1 MLERTLEDKLIEVL
15 TTGVSQWTY
24 RPDIKTEEDL
34 WKNLREKLTQQ
45 NLSVL
50 DGHPITDL
58 EMVQIKN
65 YLLDQAVTTYKA
77 ACWLYGENRIAQIPL
92 VREDASL
99 GKIDLKAINNR
110 EIAGGTSSYE
120 VINQYAPKGGD
131 RNRRFDV
138 TLLIN
143 GLPLIHIELKNQ
155 DHPFMDAFRQIQK
168 YADEGQFQGL
178 FGFIQMFVVSNGAQT
193 RYIAANSNGELNQR
207 FLIRWVDEENQPVED
222 CLTFA
227 KQVLNIP
234 AAHLMVGNYSV
245 IDDEK
250 RQLILLRPY
259 QIHAISKVRLASRV
273 RDSGF
278 VWHTTGS
285 GKTLTSYTVTKNLLD
300 IPSVDKTIFLI
311 DRKDL
316 DQKTTEDFL
325 SYAEHD
331 SVDILETESTAD
343 LERKLSSKDRVAI
356 VTTIQKLQRIL
367 RRLSAKELTPK
378 LGKLKEKIQSKRIV
392 FVVDECHR
400 AVAPQTKREIERF
413 FHSPGYSSLWY
424 GFTGTPIFQ
433 ENQRTALGD
442 VARTTKDQ
450 YGECLHRYTIKEALK
465 DQSVLG
471 FQIQTLGRSADTFRQ
486 LALEMELY
494 NEDTIGNVTP
504 AQLERQVIATYEKNG
519 KPFYAND
526 KHRLQVIDYIVN
538 KSEAKLGLNNSR
550 GIGCAYEGIL
560 TCSSIKE
567 AQRYYQLIQEFVKK
581 PGNVKES
588 IRQKLPDFPKVA
600 ITYTVG
606 ENEDGAMAN
615 QKLMKQSLDDYNAM
629 FGTEFGLEDINSYN
643 SDLNERLMRKRVK
656 YADRDQQLDLVIVV
670 DRLLTGFDA
679 PCLSTIFIDRPP
691 MKPQHLIQ
699 AFSRTNRLYDQ
710 GKRYGQVVTMQYP
723 ASYAEA
729 IDSALLLYSN
739 GGTNEVSA
747 PVWEEAKRQFK
758 EAARQLID
766 LKINPSTPPEFR
778 EDNREEIINFVKAFQ
793 AVDRTLA
800 SLRVYDEY
808 QEEPVNDIMGLNQE
822 KLDRYC
828 AVYKNA
834 VDWIRTITPD
844 PGKVEDTPVL
854 PDIDYQLES
863 VQGIEVNYKYVVALI
878 QSHVLT
884 DEDVEPKPISKAS
897 EERVLKYI
905 RLYSKNNPVLG
916 EILNNIWLE
925 INLNQE
931 SFRGKDILVEIHSR
945 IRHIREAKISA
956 FSEEWGISSDQVRG
970 EFEAW
975 NGKDDIMITGDYE
988 NYIDL
993 GHTGTKLQY
1002 RRELRKAIKRLF
1014 QGELQPLT
1022 RF

>member
-1 MLERTLEDKLIEVL
+1 MLERTLEDNLIEIL

-65 YLLDQAVTTYKA
+65 YLLDQAMTTYKA

-120 VINQYAPKGGD
+120 VINQYVPTGGD

-222 CLTFA
+222 YLTFA

-250 RQLILLRPY
+250 HQLILLRPY

-325 SYAEHD
+325 SYAKHD
-331 SVDILETESTAD
+331 SVDILETESTVD
-343 LERKLSSKDRVAI
+343 LERKLSNNDRVAI

-367 RRLSAKELTPK
+367 RRLSTKELVPK
-378 LGKLKEKIQSKRIV
+378 LEKLKKQIQSKRIV

-413 FHSPGYSSLWY
+413 FQSPRYSSLWY

-433 ENQRTALGD
+433 ENQRMSLGD
-442 VARTTKDQ
+442 TARTTKEQ

-486 LALEMELY
+486 LALKMGLY
-494 NEDTIGNVTP
+494 TEETVDNVTP
-504 AQLERQVIATYEKNG
+504 AQLERQVITAYEKNG

-526 KHRLQVIDYIVN
+526 EHRLHVIDYIVN

-550 GIGCAYEGIL
+550 GIGYAYEGIL

-567 AQRYYQLIQEFVKK
+567 AQRYYQLIQEFVKTGK
-581 PGNVKES
+581 VKES

-615 QKLMKQSLDDYNAM
+615 QKLMKQALDDYNAM
-629 FGTEFGLEDINSYN
+629 FGTEFSLEDINSYN
-643 SDLNERLMRKRVK
+643 SDLNERLMRKRAK

-729 IDSALLLYSN
+729 IDNALLLYSN
-739 GGTNEVSA
+739 GGTDEVSA
-747 PVWEEAKRQFK
+747 PVWEEAKRQFE
-758 EAARQLID
+758 EAADQLKKLQID
-766 LKINPSTPPEFR
+766 PLTPPEFR
-778 EDNREEIINFVKAFQ
+778 EDNREEISNFVRAFQ

-800 SLRVYDEY
+800 SLKVYDEY
-808 QEEPVNDIMGLNQE
+808 QEEPVNDVIGLNQE

-834 VDWIRTITPD
+834 VDWLRTANPD
-844 PGKVEDTPVL
+844 PDIKKPPL

-863 VQGIEVNYKYVVALI
+863 VRGIEVNYKYVVALI

-897 EERVLKYI
+897 EEKVLKYI
-905 RLYSKNNPVLG
+905 KLYSQNNPVLG
-916 EILNNIWLE
+916 EILNNIWFE

-931 SFRGKDILVEIHSR
+931 SFRGKDILVEIHGR
-945 IRHIREAKISA
+945 IRQIRDEKICA
-956 FSEEWGISSDQVRG
+956 FSKEWGISPNQVRG

-975 NGKDDIMITGDYE
+975 NGQDDILITGDYE
-988 NYIDL
+988 KYIDS
-993 GHTGTKLQY
+993 GHAGTKLQY
-1002 RRELRKAIKRLF
+1002 RRELRKAIKKLF